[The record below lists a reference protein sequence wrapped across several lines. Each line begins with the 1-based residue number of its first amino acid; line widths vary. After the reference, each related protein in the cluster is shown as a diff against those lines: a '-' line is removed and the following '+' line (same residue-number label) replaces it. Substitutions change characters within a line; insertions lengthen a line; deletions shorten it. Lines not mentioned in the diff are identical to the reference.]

1 MAVPVSMKYLDA
13 INGLLGSR
21 IFKSTVSVYFDGES
35 NPPVIFSEND
45 ISEISFDAD
54 GNTDANLPFGQIAL
68 KTVMFTMNN
77 VDRQFTYTNTKSPYY
92 GKLLAGTKVTLSINV
107 CTDIATDT
115 YENIDMGS
123 FYTGDWNVSSDDIFA
138 TMTCYDRLYALYETD
153 TPKVCVVK
161 DTSIGE
167 LFRILL
173 LALGIANEDI
183 IIDTNIFNITV
194 PYGWLPELK
203 VKATL
208 GALCLAGACTVLVRR
223 DNKIYVSAAY
233 KDRDAVRRLRNTE
246 QVVSISQPQN
256 FYKAYAGVTVQY
268 SPTSVET
275 EVQSVASNNDMLLIT
290 GENKIDS
297 LSFSGNPVLTV
308 TSVSITDSKMQSIFP
323 TSIGALAIDATIV
336 ANASNTADVEVFGY
350 KLKQSTQ
357 KITVDKIADIVPVLK
372 DKRLTIESPLIQTEA
387 IAKDYADILI
397 NIATDPAAYLTSSI
411 TGDPSIDLLDKV
423 LIHPDRNATVLIPV
437 VITRMTFTYNGGLQ
451 GTLEC
456 TKAAALEKYMWAYMG
471 PGFYTKAMK
480 KK

>member
-1 MAVPVSMKYLDA
+1 MAVPVSMEYLDA
-13 INGLLGSR
+13 INGVTGGR
-21 IFKSTVSVYFDGES
+21 IFKSTVSIYFNGES
-35 NPPVIFSEND
+35 NLPTVFEAD
-45 ISEISFDAD
+45 KVSEISFDAD
-54 GNTDANLPFGQIAL
+54 SNTDANLPFGQIAL
-68 KTVMFTMNN
+68 KTVTITLDN

-92 GKLLAGTKVTLSINV
+92 GKLLAGTKVTLSISI
-107 CTDIATDT
+107 CIDIDTDT
-115 YENIDMGS
+115 YETIDMGS

-138 TMTCYDRLYALYETD
+138 TMTCYDRLYTLYEMD

-161 DTSIGE
+161 NTSIGE
-167 LFRILL
+167 LFNILF
-173 LALGIANEDI
+173 LALGINSNDI
-183 IIDTNIFNITV
+183 IIDASIFNITV

-203 VKATL
+203 VKSTL

-246 QVVSISQPQN
+246 QVVSVSQPQN

-275 EVQSVASNNDMLLIT
+275 EVQSVASNNDMILVA

-297 LSFSGNPVLTV
+297 LSFSSNPVLTV
-308 TSVSITDSKMQSIFP
+308 TSISITDSTMQSIIP
-323 TSIGALAIDATIV
+323 TAIGALAIDATII
-336 ANASNTADVEVFGY
+336 ANVSNTADVEVFGY

-357 KITVDKIADIVPVLK
+357 KVTVDKIADIVPVLK
-372 DKRLTIESPLIQTEA
+372 DKRLTVESPLIQTEA

-423 LIHPDRNATVLIPV
+423 LIHPDRNADVLIPV
-437 VITRMTFTYNGGLQ
+437 VITRMTFTFNGGLQ

-456 TKAAALEKYMWAYMG
+456 TKASALEKYMWAYMG
-471 PGFYTKAMK
+471 PGFYTKATK